1 MTRPTRPPGPPY
13 PDDEDPPEAGQP
25 RFTPRQSGPQPRQSG
40 PQPRQ
45 SGPQPPY
52 EPPTYHGPPPY
63 DVPPPPASPG
73 PHQASSGYDPYPP
86 PPPAPR
92 GPAPGPSFTPH
103 PPGGEDPQGPKHGR
117 SRNTRP
123 RPTFTP
129 REGYVPPGDRA
140 RPAPA
145 PTAFLPPVPAG
156 YPQPSFQPYDFP
168 TPRQVPRFVPA
179 DPAAPPVAEDN
190 RTRVLEPDA
199 DQVQSTGP
207 QQRAAETTSPNLA
220 RSSKVMALGTV
231 ASRGTGFL
239 RTLVLVIALGQGT
252 LADAYNNSN
261 TLPNTVYYLM
271 LGGIF
276 TSVVVPMLVRA
287 AKDDPD
293 RGEGYARR
301 IYSLGVVCLLTITVL
316 ATALSGPIV
325 DLYGSNI
332 KDAREHQVM
341 VEFAYFFIPQ
351 IFFYGMDSLLGAIL
365 NVRGRFG
372 PNMWTPVINNVV
384 VIVVALL
391 YMVTSHSTSADTV
404 SAFGLNLLGIGTT
417 LGIVIQSVCLFP
429 IMWRAGFNMRL
440 TFDFRRAE
448 IAEIGRMSGWMFGYV
463 ATQWLGNLVAQRVA
477 NSAANSA
484 AHLHPAVSGVGFSA
498 WSYAYQLFQLPYAI
512 VGISVISALLP
523 RMSGHATDRRYSLV
537 RDDFSK
543 GVRVASVIVVPAA
556 VFLGVLG
563 APLCEFL
570 FAHGNTTWQE
580 ARYIGEVFGAFCV
593 GLVPFMFTQLQL
605 RVFYSFRENKTP
617 AILGMVMLIVGVIG
631 YLVALE
637 VLPPTR
643 TVVGLAFAYD
653 LVTVSG
659 AILAWPLLLR
669 RIGSLD
675 GWRITR
681 SLVRMLLAT
690 VPGLLFALVIMAV
703 VGSFMHQGSA
713 YGFITT
719 VVGGGGAL
727 VLYAI
732 CARLLG
738 IEEFRTLMRSVG
750 GRFG

>member
-1 MTRPTRPPGPPY
+1 MTRPTRPSGPPY
-13 PDDEDPPEAGQP
+13 PDDEEPPEGGQP
-25 RFTPRQSGPQPRQSG
+25 RFTPRQPD
-40 PQPRQ
+40 
-45 SGPQPPY
+45 PQPPY
-52 EPPTYHGPPPY
+52 EAPHEPPTYIGTPPY
-63 DVPPPPASPG
+63 GAPPPPPAPPG
-73 PHQASSGYDPYPP
+73 PHQASTGYDPYPP
-86 PPPAPR
+86 PPPVPR
-92 GPAPGPSFTPH
+92 APAPGPSFTPH
-103 PPGGEDPQGPKHGR
+103 PPGGAPGEADRRGPRHER
-117 SRNTRP
+117 SRGGQP

-129 REGYVPPGDRA
+129 REGYTPSSERE
-140 RPAPA
+140 RPAPV

-156 YPQPSFQPYDFP
+156 YPQPSFEPFDFP

-179 DPAAPPVAEDN
+179 DGAPPPVIRDSP
-190 RTRVLEPDA
+190 TRILERDA
-199 DQVQSTGP
+199 GQVTPTGP
-207 QQRAAETTSPNLA
+207 QRAAETTQPNLA

-287 AKDDPD
+287 AKNDPD
-293 RGEGYARR
+293 RGEGYAQR
-301 IYSLGVVCLLTITVL
+301 IYSLGVLCLLLITVV
-316 ATALSGPIV
+316 ATALSSPLV

-332 KDAREHQVM
+332 TDAREHQVM
-341 VEFAYFFIPQ
+341 VLFAYFFIPQ
-351 IFFYGMDSLLGAIL
+351 IFFYGMDSLLGAVL

-384 VIVVALL
+384 VILVALL
-391 YMVTSHSTSADTV
+391 YMATSHSTSADTV

-429 IMWRAGFNMRL
+429 IMWRAGFSMRL

-593 GLVPFMFTQLQL
+593 GLLPFMFTQLQL

-617 AILGMVMLIVGVIG
+617 AILGIVMLIVGVIG
-631 YLVALE
+631 DLVALQ
-637 VLPPTR
+637 VLSPTR

-653 LVTVSG
+653 LVALSG

-669 RIGSLD
+669 RVGSLD

-690 VPGLLFALVIMAV
+690 VPGLLFALVVMAV
-703 VGSFMHQGSA
+703 VGSFMHQGPV

-719 VVGGGGAL
+719 LVGGGGAL

-738 IEEFRTLMRSVG
+738 IEEFRTLMRTVA